1 MKRNKFGLS
10 SKEYEKLYSVWGNM
24 LKRCYNEEC
33 DRFYAYGA
41 RGIKVCDEW
50 RDDFHLFADWA
61 LKNGWTPF
69 LSIERKNLDQGYSPD
84 NCEFITMKQQARNK
98 ASNIRVVYRG
108 EDKCIAEWCE
118 ILGLNDKRTYRRY
131 QLGIREPEVLF
142 YPGDLRGMRG
152 RSRSD

>member
-50 RDDFHLFADWA
+50 RM
-61 LKNGWTPF
+61 
-69 LSIERKNLDQGYSPD
+69 I
-84 NCEFITMKQQARNK
+84 FI
-98 ASNIRVVYRG
+98 Y
-108 EDKCIAEWCE
+108 
-118 ILGLNDKRTYRRY
+118 
-131 QLGIREPEVLF
+131 
-142 YPGDLRGMRG
+142 LRIGH
-152 RSRSD
+152 